1 MSKKDLDIKGA
12 INKATNNPA
21 MAYISV
27 PEPPKA
33 EDNKLEQ
40 AIEEYKRRKEKK
52 TKRVQVLFKT
62 SVYAKVKAKAD
73 AEGMS
78 FNEFIEVLINKNLKE
93 ND

>member
-12 INKATNNPA
+12 INKATSPVL
-21 MAYISV
+21 AYISV

-33 EDNKLEQ
+33 EDEKLTK
-40 AIEEYKRRKEKK
+40 AIEEYKKRKERK
-52 TKRVQVLFKT
+52 TKRVQVLFKP

>member
-52 TKRVQVLFKT
+52 P
-62 SVYAKVKAKAD
+62 
-73 AEGMS
+73 
-78 FNEFIEVLINKNLKE
+78 
-93 ND
+93 